1 MPRMKVKTSARII
14 SAADMRKRIEKGNY
28 KALHYAGR
36 DVWQAAKRGIG
47 QTSPARTK
55 AGAKAVKAGAVVEM
69 LGGLYRDLT
78 MLGSGK
84 ARPAGKP
91 IKSWTPKRFYY
102 NSLLTFWDN
111 GRKSVVIGPYRGA
124 DIAKLNQFGGTVTLT
139 AYRIG
144 VRKAGEALRFRQAK
158 EFNGGRDSR
167 GRFLKRET
175 GGSAYDYGAIL
186 WSQKGFR
193 GMRNWERTS
202 VTKRARYPARPFMRG
217 SAQVERVIERI
228 RERFRNTLP
237 IGGRAA

>member
-1 MPRMKVKTSARII
+1 MPRMKVKASARII

-28 KALHYAGR
+28 KALQYAGR
-36 DVWQAAKRGIG
+36 DVWQAVKRGIG
-47 QTSPARTK
+47 QSAPSQTK

-69 LGGLYRDLT
+69 MDGLYRDLT

-84 ARPAGKP
+84 PRAAGKP
-91 IKSWTPKRFYY
+91 IKSWSPKRFYY
-102 NSLLTFWDN
+102 SSVLTFWDA
-111 GRKSVVIGPYRGA
+111 GRKSVVIGPYKGG
-124 DIAKLNQFGGTVTLT
+124 DIARLHQFGGTVTLR

-144 VRKAGEALRFRQAK
+144 KRAASDALRAKNAGLPIRQRANK
-158 EFNGGRDSR
+158 Q
-167 GRFLKRET
+167 
-175 GGSAYDYGAIL
+175 YDYGAIL

-193 GMRNWERTS
+193 GMKNWEPTS

-217 SAQVERVIERI
+217 AAQVERVIGRI